1 MKRWRRKSVWV
12 DILFEILGSFLI
24 GLALYNLALPA
35 GFPMTGFSGIAMIVN
50 RFTGA
55 PIGLVTLVLNIPA
68 VSYTHLTLPTI
79 LLV

>member
-35 GFPMTGFSGIAMIVN
+35 GFPMTGF
-50 RFTGA
+50 
-55 PIGLVTLVLNIPA
+55 
-68 VSYTHLTLPTI
+68 
-79 LLV
+79 